1 MAPRILSAVATPRQ
15 LAPTVGPKALGVLF
29 RAGILGGIG
38 ETIAV
43 GHAEIC
49 SGYGYVHNDA
59 SWMLAYGVPVE
70 SFIVPVGDIN
80 IYIGYTAAA
89 FDSAGNFNDISA
101 PTRHP
106 LDQEIGA
113 HIGSEETVSQESA
126 TSDFDFTDA
135 SDGSIPSFS
144 QKTMSDLQ
152 FIGTLDESEVLSQ
165 DSTGSNLQFVGALH
179 DSNPCFSQEIEE

>member
-1 MAPRILSAVATPRQ
+1 M
-15 LAPTVGPKALGVLF
+15 PTF
-29 RAGILGGIG
+29 
-38 ETIAV
+38 
-43 GHAEIC
+43 
-49 SGYGYVHNDA
+49 
-59 SWMLAYGVPVE
+59 GVPVE

-80 IYIGYTAAA
+80 IYIVYTAAA
-89 FDSAGNFNDISA
+89 FHSDGNFNDISA

-113 HIGSEETVSQESA
+113 HIESEETVSQESA

-135 SDGSIPSFS
+135 TNGSVSSFS

-165 DSTGSNLQFVGALH
+165 D
-179 DSNPCFSQEIEE
+179 